1 MFFKILFF
9 KILFL
14 AISILYSIYLFNY
27 AKWEK
32 TSNQNKIGSFFIK
45 SFVLLNIAIIITSFF
60 KRIYYIS

>member
-1 MFFKILFF
+1 MFF

-32 TSNQNKIGSFFIK
+32 TSNQNKFGSFFIK

-60 KRIYYIS
+60 ERIYYIS